1 MKTIRQGLLA
11 TAAAAF
17 VCLSGQANAATII
30 FQNDFNNPTG
40 FINGA
45 GSGYTDL
52 SQQQVNDLYGSTF
65 AQSFTVETIQIN
77 PSQLYSD
84 PSGIGGDYALGM
96 LSTVQD
102 DKLWLTFD
110 VGSRSFVNI
119 SLDISSIGLEGP
131 GGPFTTNSSIPEFEL
146 TLFDDATNAE
156 LSSTTFSGTASE
168 IFDFDWTNHLNAL
181 STVGNTTGMVRLQFD
196 LLSGGYAGF
205 DNLVIASSDEE
216 GDITPDDIPAPAAL
230 GLLGLGLAGFG
241 FAARRR
247 TSVAR

>member
-17 VCLSGQANAATII
+17 ACLGVQANAATII

-45 GSGYTDL
+45 GSGYTDV

-65 AQSFTVETIQIN
+65 TQSFTVETIQIN

-96 LSTVQD
+96 LSSAQD
-102 DKLWLTFD
+102 DRLWLTFD
-110 VGSRSFVNI
+110 VGSLSFVNI

-131 GGPFTTNSSIPEFEL
+131 GGPFTTNNSPPEFEL
-146 TLFDDATNAE
+146 TLFDDATNAQ
-156 LSSTTFSGTASE
+156 LSSTTISGTASD
-168 IFDFDWTNHLNAL
+168 IFTFDWTNHISAL

-205 DNLVIASSDEE
+205 DNLIIASSDEE
-216 GDITPDDIPAPAAL
+216 GDITPEDIPAPAAL
-230 GLLGLGLAGFG
+230 GLLGLGLAGLG

-247 TSVAR
+247 K